1 MIGKSHFLN
10 NSDEAMA
17 GWSPLSD
24 SDRYQD
30 SNQDRLG
37 FGKSER
43 LFHSADRA
51 MD

>member
-17 GWSPLSD
+17 DWSPLSD

-43 LFHSADRA
+43 LFHSANRA